1 MSLLCVDNMTGAKYV
16 EINSSP
22 SLFED
27 ICVLESHAGDSVGRE
42 LWRPDGSGGEAATE
56 LWRQKGI
63 T

>member
-42 LWRPDGSGGEAATE
+42 L
-56 LWRQKGI
+56 
-63 T
+63 